1 MQFAIRKTMNIIPFF
16 TTNKGIIATDWSDL
30 MNNEV
35 FNANVVPQFE
45 CLEYIKTEIVDLNFL
60 NVQQEY
66 NEARSG
72 GVDANN
78 INGLI
83 NEFRRGYRTNQGAL
97 IVVRIF
103 GKQFLWDGYNRYTA
117 ATSLGIDDYPAYIYD
132 LKFEWSNRVDDAY
145 DIVSLSMNNHAT
157 AKAATIADFVSRG
170 IKYCRRH
177 ENSLSKDEIFEWMS
191 HINHSFNSKQ
201 TETITNRIYE
211 QTTAANNVIPY
222 PHPKNARAWV
232 NTNLQQDPS
241 VNPIVVCCKEDTY
254 IERAHLQIM
263 KNYIGDSDA
272 GVDPIDMTDVLLYTK
287 GTETPEDVEGQRQF
301 GITYLNDLDELVIN
315 YAIKRLR
322 NQRAYEI
329 KGALPQINGLEAPDS
344 LVNLV

>member
-1 MQFAIRKTMNIIPFF
+1 MNIIPFF
-16 TTNKGIIATDWSDL
+16 TPNNGTVATDWSDL
-30 MNNEV
+30 MSNKV
-35 FNANVVPQFE
+35 FQSNVVPQFE
-45 CLEYIKTEIVDLNFL
+45 CLTYVKTEIVNLDSL

-83 NEFRRGYRTNQGAL
+83 NELRRGYRVNQGAL

-103 GKQFLWDGYNRYTA
+103 DKQFLWDGYNRYTA
-117 ATSLGIDDYPAYIYD
+117 ATSLGITDYPAYIYD
-132 LKFEWSNRVDDAY
+132 LKFEWSNRIDDAY
-145 DIVSLSMNNHAT
+145 DIVSLGMNNHAT
-157 AKAATIADFVSRG
+157 AKSATIADFVSRG

-177 ENSLSKDEIFEWMS
+177 ENALTKDEILDWMS
-191 HINHSFNSKQ
+191 HINHSFNAKQ
-201 TETITNRIYE
+201 VETITNRIYE

-254 IERAHLQIM
+254 IERAYLQIM
-263 KNYIGDSDA
+263 KNYNGNPDA
-272 GVDPIDMTDVLLYTK
+272 GIDPIDVTDLLLYAK
-287 GTETPEDVEGQRQF
+287 GAETPEDVTDQRQF
-301 GITYLNDLDELVIN
+301 GIRYINELDELCIN

-322 NQRAYEI
+322 SGKAAYMV
-329 KGALPQINGLEAPDS
+329 KGALPQINGLEAPDD
-344 LVNLV
+344 LVTLD

>member
-1 MQFAIRKTMNIIPFF
+1 MS
-16 TTNKGIIATDWSDL
+16 NK
-30 MNNEV
+30 V
-35 FNANVVPQFE
+35 FQSNVVPQFE
-45 CLEYIKTEIVDLNFL
+45 CLTYVKTEIVDLDSL

-83 NEFRRGYRTNQGAL
+83 NELRRGYRVNQGAL

-103 GKQFLWDGYNRYTA
+103 DKQFLWDGYNRYTA
-117 ATSLGIDDYPAYIYD
+117 ATSLGITDYPAYIYD
-132 LKFEWSNRVDDAY
+132 LKFEWSNRIDDAY
-145 DIVSLSMNNHAT
+145 DIVSLGMNNHAT
-157 AKAATIADFVSRG
+157 SKAATMADFVSRG

-177 ENSLSKDEIFEWMS
+177 ENSLSKDEILDWMS
-191 HINHSFNSKQ
+191 HINHSFNAKQ
-201 TETITNRIYE
+201 VETITNRIYE

-232 NTNLQQDPS
+232 NVNLQQDPS

-263 KNYIGDSDA
+263 KNYIGNSDA
-272 GVDPIDMTDVLLYTK
+272 GIDPIDMTDVLLYTK
-287 GTETPEDVEGQRQF
+287 GAETPEEVEAQRQF

-322 NQRAYEI
+322 NQRAYGI
-329 KGALPQINGLEAPDS
+329 KGALPQINGLEAPDD
-344 LVNLV
+344 LVTLD

>member
-1 MQFAIRKTMNIIPFF
+1 MNIIPFF
-16 TTNKGIIATDWSDL
+16 TTNNGTVATDWSDL
-30 MNNEV
+30 MNSEV
-35 FNANVVPQFE
+35 FNSNVVPQFE
-45 CLEYIKTEIVDLNFL
+45 CLDYVKTEIVNLDSL

-157 AKAATIADFVSRG
+157 AKAATTADFVSRG

-177 ENSLSKDEIFEWMS
+177 ENCLTKDQILEWMS
-191 HINHSFNSKQ
+191 DINHSFNAKQ
-201 TETITNRIYE
+201 VETIVNRIYE

-254 IERAHLQIM
+254 IERAHIQVM
-263 KNYIGDSDA
+263 KNAVGDEDA
-272 GVDPIDMTDVLLYTK
+272 GIDPIDMTDLLFYTK
-287 GTETPEDVEGQRQF
+287 GAETPEDVTSQRQY
-301 GITYLNDLDELVIN
+301 GMTYFDYLDELTIN

-322 NQRAYEI
+322 TGRLYNI
-329 KGALPQINGLEAPDS
+329 KGALPQINGLEAPDD
-344 LVNLV
+344 LVNLI